1 MSASLSCTISHY
13 TPKVVVPNE
22 MHMPHIGPRTLALL
36 PGCVSEQAA
45 ARALG
50 FTQASWDNGEEPL
63 GDTNWCGLTHEQR
76 MAGRKLG
83 YTEASWD
90 NLSGKE
96 PQPASDDKFFAELKS
111 CGAYSLHLHAS
122 GIH

>member
-50 FTQASWDNGEEPL
+50 FTQASWDNGEDPVAR
-63 GDTNWCGLTHEQR
+63 TWRVLTHEER
-76 MAGRKLG
+76 VAGVVLG
-83 YTEASWD
+83 YTEKSWD
-90 NLSGKE
+90 NRSGKE
-96 PQPASDDKFFAELKS
+96 QQPASGNKYWAELES
-111 CGAYSLHLHAS
+111 CGEYSLHSHAS